1 MYIIQ
6 TDFNEFP
13 SHSVAPNL
21 INTLASVRVWK
32 TRALA
37 SRELARGNRSKPTN
51 TIPYDQCSEE
61 GKNAFIKS
69 IQRGLPEGDGLT

>member
-1 MYIIQ
+1 MYVIQ

-13 SHSVAPNL
+13 SYSVAPNL

-37 SRELARGNRSKPTN
+37 FRELTRGNRSKPTN

-61 GKNAFIKS
+61 GKNGFTKS
-69 IQRGLPEGDGLT
+69 IQRGLPEGGGLT